1 MSEQFFDVSGFAY
14 AHRGLWGGGVPE
26 NSLAAFAAAREAGVG
41 VELDVHLT
49 ADHVPVVFHDAGLER
64 MCGYRELLVRVPEA
78 DLGRYKLPDGSA
90 IPTLEKVLDVMGGLP
105 VLIELKVH
113 GQAGDIAE
121 RVADVI
127 ANRGG
132 LQAVMSFDEPT
143 VARLC
148 RLVTDR
154 PVGLL
159 VIADNHVEADVTAKA
174 VTARGLGCDY
184 VGPHHSIIGTMAE
197 AAGGL
202 PMVCWTIRTADQLA
216 LAREYGA
223 APIFEGMHPDL
234 AKRATTPI

>member
-1 MSEQFFDVSGFAY
+1 MSARFFDVSAYAY
-14 AHRGLWGGGVPE
+14 AHRGLWGGTVPE
-26 NSLAAFAAAREAGVG
+26 NSVAAFEAARAAGVG

-49 ADHVPVVFHDAGLER
+49 ADGVPVVFHDSGLER
-64 MCGYRELLVRVPEA
+64 MCGVRELLARVPEA
-78 DLGRYKLPDGSA
+78 ELGRYRLPDGSSM
-90 IPTLEKVLDVMGGLP
+90 PTLEKVLGIMGHLP
-105 VLIELKVH
+105 VLIELKVD
-113 GQAGDIAE
+113 GQAGELAD
-121 RVADVI
+121 RVAEVI
-127 ANRGG
+127 AGRGG

-159 VIADNHVEADVTAKA
+159 AIADNQVEADITAMA

-184 VGPHHSIIGTMAE
+184 IGPHHSVLGAMAG

-202 PMVCWTIRTADQLA
+202 PLVCWTIRTAQELA
-216 LAREYGA
+216 LARLYGA

-234 AKRATTPI
+234 AKPPGTPI